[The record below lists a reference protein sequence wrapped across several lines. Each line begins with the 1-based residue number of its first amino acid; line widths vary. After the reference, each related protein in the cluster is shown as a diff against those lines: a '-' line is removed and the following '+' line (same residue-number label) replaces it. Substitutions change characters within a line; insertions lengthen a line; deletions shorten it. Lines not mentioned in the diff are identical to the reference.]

1 MTHDPHPEEDVPFP
15 PAFQP
20 LSASLRTRFPRAPAD
35 VQQDEQDVGRAYARA
50 LELSN
55 TFLAQ
60 LTTFGELVQQRA
72 LPRPTGIKTWER
84 TFEKAGAYGL
94 VPLDILA
101 GKYVFQD
108 LRTLYGAAERIEAV
122 FQVRAFQDRFLQPQ
136 PSGYRDLQFVVDVEG
151 HCAEVKLCHAAFDEL
166 DSYEHDLY
174 KIRRKLE
181 GKVEDGIS
189 VIEQLVL
196 DTLID
201 ASTLMF
207 QRVWAT
213 VRGEAGE

>member
-1 MTHDPHPEEDVPFP
+1 MSQHPHFEEDVSFP
-15 PAFQP
+15 ATLQP
-20 LSASLRTRFPRAPAD
+20 LSADLRTRFPLAPAD
-35 VQQDEQDVGRAYARA
+35 VQQDEQDVERAYAQA

-55 TFLAQ
+55 TFLTR
-60 LTTFGELVQQRA
+60 LTTFGEQIQQRA
-72 LPRPTGIKTWER
+72 MPRPSGIKTWER
-84 TFEKAGAYGL
+84 TFEKADAYGL

-108 LRTLYGAAERIEAV
+108 LRALYGAACRLEDV

-136 PSGYRDLQFVVDVEG
+136 PSGYRDLQFVVTVEG

-181 GKVEDGIS
+181 AKVEDGIS
-189 VIEQLVL
+189 VIERLVL

-207 QRVWAT
+207 QRVWKT
-213 VRGEAGE
+213 VSGEAGE